1 MDCIIRIAKATD
13 ASDLLILNEK
23 FNGKQNITVEMIEL
37 SLKSKNGE
45 DVFVAV
51 VDEKVIGFCCTR
63 IYSSFCYSVRY
74 AEINEIYVDDSFQH
88 KGIGTA
94 LLTYAEEYLKDN
106 NIVNIQLFTGGENF
120 SAQTFYEKNGYE
132 KTNEIMYRKKG

>member
-1 MDCIIRIAKATD
+1 MIIRKAEKTD
-13 ASDLLILNEK
+13 AKDLLILNEK
-23 FNGKQNITVEMIEL
+23 FNGEQNITVESIEN
-37 SLKSKNGE
+37 SICYNKE
-45 DVFVAV
+45 ETVFVAV
-51 VDEKVIGFCCTR
+51 VDEKVIGFCCAR

-74 AEINEIYVDDSFQH
+74 AEINEIYVDDRFQH